1 MTCTHSWIKDHKRER
16 RNNLTLSLTTNTSFR
31 SYIKIKEYVDKNQK
45 EGFLSIYEIHVFL
58 KYGYSTTNGQSAR
71 AQVTER
77 SFHSTI
83 HTTRMH
89 QRSSNLAHD
98 VTLVPVSVHRA
109 THQHYP
115 FIRSLSSRGSLPRPA
130 PETLS
135 RSHEVLASAASPSS
149 GSGNLGN

>member
-115 FIRSLSSRGSLPRPA
+115 SDPCHLGVPCHDQHPR
-130 PETLS
+130 LC
-135 RSHEVLASAASPSS
+135 HEVLASAASPSS